1 MRVLHSGP
9 RIASLL
15 ILLGVLLVPPASFAR
30 PVEKL
35 PPIDGFTIG
44 RVKYGGGGDWYGDKT
59 SLRNLLRALKDRT
72 SIKIASEEETAVEV
86 GSENFFN
93 FPFLWLSGHG
103 PVRFT
108 SKEAERLR
116 EHLEN
121 GGFLFADDD
130 YGLAKT
136 FREEMKKVFPDK
148 ELVELPFTHD
158 IYHCFYDLPQGV
170 PKIHE
175 HDNLP
180 PRGYAIVHEGRVVV
194 FFTYEA
200 DIGDGLEDAEIHG
213 DPPEKRE
220 QAMKMAVNVVVY
232 ALTH

>member
-1 MRVLHSGP
+1 MVSLGFAP
-9 RIASLL
+9 ASL
-15 ILLGVLLVPPASFAR
+15 AR
-30 PVEKL
+30 PIPKL
-35 PPIDGFTIG
+35 PPVDGFSIG
-44 RVKYGGGGDWYGDKT
+44 RLKYGGGGDWYGDKT
-59 SLRNLLRALKDRT
+59 SLRNLLAALKNRT
-72 SIKIASEEETAVEV
+72 SVKVASEEETAVDI

-103 PVRFT
+103 PMRFT

-116 EHLEN
+116 QHLTN

-130 YGLAKT
+130 YGLDKT

-148 ELVELPFTHD
+148 ELVELPFTHE
-158 IYHCFYDLPQGV
+158 IYHCFYDVPLGP

-175 HDNLP
+175 HDGLP
-180 PRGYAIVHEGRVVV
+180 PQGYAIVHDGRVVV
-194 FFTYEA
+194 FYTHEA
-200 DIGDGLEDAEIHG
+200 DIGDGLEDADIHG

-220 QAMKMAVNVVVY
+220 QAMKLAINVAIY